1 MPAISTAEAIVLAI
15 HSAIRLGRNI
25 QKAYANSLR
34 ARSIVL
40 PLPDFDSQA
49 DSLNAQRFFDKD
61 GQFAL
66 AEIEDLAKLHQANRE
81 RALSEEEEERYVEYY
96 VTLERMR
103 RQDSGTTRATEAALS
118 MEDVLS
124 LLRVRQW
131 ARGESPQHSPL
142 QLVAGTLVE
151 IGIDYFANVP
161 GALNLASTQG
171 KLVQH
176 FLQSLDRIEFAE
188 TDDLGKTLANE
199 VLPRLFIAGA
209 ESAVR
214 LSTEI
219 SSDEKLQLFI
229 EATGQGVADEL
240 MKRLQQSG
248 SLREKEALLYW
259 GESLLRALF
268 YNAGHYTF
276 SSPAKVFETPQDVS
290 ALIEATGLT
299 LLDLLFDEES
309 TKIDLK
315 AVFTV
320 ESLDLLLRATLEVVA
335 QHPQLISR
343 KDGLRQIIAGVAQ
356 ALSDSGIQ
364 QPGILPEL
372 AQLVLR
378 LTAENL
384 DRLWKTG
391 DHPEHLLVTTLE
403 FSLRTLAQP
412 PANGGWKPAFPPGQL
427 LTLLEMLL
435 DEVVSNPEWVLHQ
448 IEGHSMLEDTLKS
461 VFAAL
466 EVIPSEQRLSL
477 DTAKWVLEQS
487 LMATAASKAL
497 LQHLS
502 WGSTEEER
510 TILQEALQVVFAY
523 TFKKGAVSSPEKQE
537 LLFDWVDYVL
547 ATVLRRQPNRSGVE
561 ITRYML
567 QAFAPLAWH
576 QAVPAEQ
583 AMEAALEVLAEHA
596 ELVTG
601 EEFVHQLLGGV
612 AEGILHAGIDSP
624 DLLSEIIRLILDYSA
639 QHIDLV
645 LHPAPDD
652 PGNPFGRAVSQALQV
667 LAGAEVVGG
676 FIILSRS
683 QTLELL
689 EIVLLEVAAN
699 PQWLEGHALLQRLI
713 ASVLDALQHIP
724 GSKPT
729 SNRLVLDLVQLS
741 IEHGMQDLRLLEPLP
756 DEADSPMALA
766 YGLSKLIRLI
776 YDPQWPTSL
785 QWGLHQPQQMAG
797 LCDLFLDELHQLDLT
812 AETIDDL
819 LATYW
824 EGLREFG
831 PSQTFNLDDF
841 MLYIERDIV

>member
-61 GQFAL
+61 GRFAL
-66 AEIEDLAKLHQANRE
+66 EEIEDLAHLHQANEE
-81 RALSEEEEERYVEYY
+81 RALTEEEEERYVEYY

-103 RQDSGTTRATEAALS
+103 RQDSRTRQATEAALS
-118 MEDVLS
+118 TEDVLA

-161 GALNLASTQG
+161 GALNLDSTQG
-171 KLVQH
+171 KLVHH
-176 FLQSLDRIEFAE
+176 FLQSLDRIAFAE
-188 TDDLGKTLANE
+188 TDDLSRTLANE

-209 ESAVR
+209 ESAAR

-229 EATGQGVADEL
+229 EATGQSVADEL
-240 MKRLQQSG
+240 MKRLRQSG

-259 GESLLRALF
+259 GESLMRALF

-276 SSPAKVFETPQDVS
+276 SSPATVFETPQEVS

-299 LLDLLFDEES
+299 LLDLLFDEDS

-315 AVFTV
+315 AVLTV

-335 QHPQLISR
+335 QHPQLISQ

-356 ALSDSGIQ
+356 ALADSGISQ
-364 QPGILPEL
+364 HGILPDL
-372 AQLVLR
+372 ARLVLR

-384 DRLWKTG
+384 ERLWKAG
-391 DHPEHLLVTTLE
+391 DQPEHLLVEALE

-412 PANGGWKPAFPPGQL
+412 PARGGWKPTFPPGQL
-427 LTLLEMLL
+427 LALLEMLL
-435 DEVVSNPEWVLHQ
+435 NEVVSNPEWVLRKV
-448 IEGHSMLEDTLKS
+448 EDHSLLQDTLQA

-466 EVIPSEQRLSL
+466 EVVPAEQRLSL
-477 DTAKWVLEQS
+477 ETVKWILEQG
-487 LMATAASKAL
+487 LMAVAASEAL
-497 LQHLS
+497 LQHMA
-502 WGSTEEER
+502 WGSAEEER
-510 TILQEALQVVFAY
+510 TILQEALQIVLAL
-523 TFKKGAVSSPEKQE
+523 TFKKGEVSGPEKQE
-537 LLFDWVDYVL
+537 LLFEWVDYVL
-547 ATVLRRQPNRSGVE
+547 GAVLRQQPNRSGVE

-567 QAFAPLAWH
+567 QAFAPLEWH
-576 QAVPAEQ
+576 QAAPVEQ
-583 AMEAALEVLAEHA
+583 AIEAALEVLAEHA

-624 DLLSEIIRLILDYSA
+624 DLLSEVIRLILDYSA

-645 LHPAPDD
+645 LHPAPNDT
-652 PGNPFGRAVSQALQV
+652 GNPFGRSVSQALQV

-689 EIVLLEVAAN
+689 EIVLVEVAAN
-699 PQWLEGHALLQRLI
+699 PQWLDGHALLQHLI

-724 GSKPT
+724 GSQPV
-729 SNRLVLDLVQLS
+729 SNRLVLDLIQLS
-741 IEHGMQDLRLLEPLP
+741 IEHGVQDLRLLEPLP
-756 DEADSPMALA
+756 DEADAPMALA

-776 YDPQWPTSL
+776 YDPQWPASL
-785 QWGLHQPQQMAG
+785 QWGLHQPLQMNG
-797 LCDLFLDELHQLDLT
+797 FCDLFLDDLHQLDLN

-841 MLYIERDIV
+841 MLYIERDTV